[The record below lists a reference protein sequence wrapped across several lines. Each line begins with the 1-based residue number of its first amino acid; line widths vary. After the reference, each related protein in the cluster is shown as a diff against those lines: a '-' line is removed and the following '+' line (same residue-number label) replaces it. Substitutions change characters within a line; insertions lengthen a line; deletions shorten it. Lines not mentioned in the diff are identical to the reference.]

1 MKTLYLEC
9 GMGAAG
15 DMLAGALFELI
26 PDREGFL
33 RKFRSLGLP
42 NVQIEMEPS
51 EKCGIC
57 GTHVRVLVGNEEEVS
72 ADEHVHDAHHEH
84 SHHEHMHHEHTHDH
98 DHGHEEEDA
107 GHHTHGA
114 GHHHHASLK
123 DIQNIFAGL
132 GISEDIRQDAMSVY
146 TEIAKAESHVH
157 GMDVE
162 HIHFHEVGT
171 MDAVADI
178 LMVCML
184 IHELAPDRI
193 LASPVHTGS
202 GYVRCMHGILPVPA
216 PATAFLLQG
225 IPNYGGSI
233 EGELT
238 TPTGAALLRHFVT
251 GFGDRPVMA
260 VEKIGYGMGKKDFV
274 RANCVRAFW
283 GETAETREAVV
294 KLECNVDDMTGEDLG
309 YAQEV
314 LMRSGARDV
323 YTIPIGMKRSRP
335 GIMLSCICMPEDADR
350 LAALMLKHTST
361 LGVRKLALERYVL
374 SRNEEVLE
382 TPWGDVR
389 VKISDGYGVQRR
401 KPEYTDLVAVAERTG
416 KSVTEVRNWVL
427 GQKNRL

>member
-84 SHHEHMHHEHTHDH
+84 SHHEHTHDH

-202 GYVRCMHGILPVPA
+202 GYVRCM
-216 PATAFLLQG
+216 AFFLC
-225 IPNYGGSI
+225 
-233 EGELT
+233 
-238 TPTGAALLRHFVT
+238 LLRQQRFFCREFRT
-251 GFGDRPVMA
+251 MA
-260 VEKIGYGMGKKDFV
+260 
-274 RANCVRAFW
+274 
-283 GETAETREAVV
+283 AV
-294 KLECNVDDMTGEDLG
+294 
-309 YAQEV
+309 
-314 LMRSGARDV
+314 
-323 YTIPIGMKRSRP
+323 
-335 GIMLSCICMPEDADR
+335 
-350 LAALMLKHTST
+350 LK
-361 LGVRKLALERYVL
+361 V
-374 SRNEEVLE
+374 N
-382 TPWGDVR
+382 
-389 VKISDGYGVQRR
+389 
-401 KPEYTDLVAVAERTG
+401 
-416 KSVTEVRNWVL
+416 
-427 GQKNRL
+427 

>member
-42 NVQIEMEPS
+42 IVQIEMEPS

-72 ADEHVHDAHHEH
+72 ADEHVHDAYHEH

-98 DHGHEEEDA
+98 DHEHEEEDA

-157 GMDVE
+157 GTDVE

-427 GQKNRL
+427 EQKNRL